1 MIKLARLTL
10 EEKKGEKITVLD
22 VRKLSS
28 VTDYYVICTGLN
40 TRHYRALV
48 DACEKALVENGR
60 KPYRMSGTPD
70 SAWMILDYLDF
81 VVHVFG
87 EKAREHFA
95 LETLWK
101 DAPRL
106 G

>member
-1 MIKLARLTL
+1 MV
-10 EEKKGEKITVLD
+10 VLD

-28 VTDYYVICTGLN
+28 VTDYYIICTGNN
-40 TRHYRALV
+40 TRHYKALI
-48 DACEKALVENGR
+48 DACEKELIEKQER
-60 KPYRMSGTPD
+60 RPFRLSGTPE

-87 EKAREHFA
+87 GEAREHYA

-101 DAPRL
+101 DAPRVA
-106 G
+106 